1 MYSVT
6 APMCIVTTHALGKQ
20 LPARGKI
27 ITRGASMEPT
37 TARQWN
43 ILYWANKCKSCKA
56 RGKDKFCVMHGKR
69 VAREFTVGGK

>member
-1 MYSVT
+1 
-6 APMCIVTTHALGKQ
+6 
-20 LPARGKI
+20 
-27 ITRGASMEPT
+27 MEPT